1 MESNQQAFTPGSR
14 VGPYLILEKLGEGG
28 MSEVFKAIEPTLERY
43 VAIKIMHRANLSSP
57 EVMANFL
64 EEARAIAG
72 LRHTNIVPLYSAG
85 EEQGVPYL
93 AMGYIEGQTLEDWI
107 LSGRILNADEA
118 MWFMKQAV
126 AALEYASRLNIIHLD
141 VKPADFTVG
150 SG

>member
-1 MESNQQAFTPGSR
+1 MDSGQQLFSAGSR
-14 VGPYLILEKLGEGG
+14 VGQYLVLEKLGEGG

-107 LSGRILNADEA
+107 LAGRILNMEGCHVVHEA
-118 MWFMKQAV
+118 GRGGAGICGAVQHHPSRRQAGQ
-126 AALEYASRLNIIHLD
+126 LHGR
-141 VKPADFTVG
+141 
-150 SG
+150 

>member
-1 MESNQQAFTPGSR
+1 MDSSHQLFSAGSR
-14 VGPYLILEKLGEGG
+14 VGQYLVLEKLGEGG

-43 VAIKIMHRANLSSP
+43 VAIKIMHRTNLSSP

-93 AMGYIEGQTLEDWI
+93 AMGYIEGQTLEDWL
-107 LSGRILNADEA
+107 LSGGLFHAYVA
-118 MWFMKQAV
+118 MGFMKQAR
-126 AALEYASRLNIIHLD
+126 AALE
-141 VKPADFTVG
+141 F
-150 SG
+150 